1 MSSTN
6 IQKRYNTEMIT
17 LPSPQYEDHIVFLR
31 TLYEKL
37 QKPVVVGVSGGI
49 DSAVAL
55 TLLARVIPKEKII
68 PVLLPHHLQNMDDAK
83 QIIAFNQIP
92 ESQTHIIDIAPMV
105 QSICDNLQIEKN
117 DHIRRGNIKAR
128 VRMITLFDL
137 AKKYEAVVCGTEN
150 KSEKRLGG
158 LVTLQA
164 ISSQSARC
172 TRHKFVNS
180 PNNLQS
186 RNSSLK
192 KLQARG
198 FGKIKATSKN
208 WDLRITMPIKLC
220 MPPLNSDTRKIKL
233 CKKIPLSIRMSFNA
247 SSIKSHH
254 NSLSN
259 LFHIQWKSHQTLW
272 GEIKCK
278 YYFSNKKTDIQT

>member
-1 MSSTN
+1 
-6 IQKRYNTEMIT
+6 MIT

-150 KSEKRLGG
+150 KSEKRLGYFTRFGDSASDIEPISTLYKTQVRELAQQLTVPKLFIEKTPSAG
-158 LVTLQA
+158 LWEN
-164 ISSQSARC
+164 QSDEQE
-172 TRHKFVNS
+172 
-180 PNNLQS
+180 L
-186 RNSSLK
+186 
-192 KLQARG
+192 G
-198 FGKIKATSKN
+198 FTYHDADQIMYATFELGYSKN
-208 WDLRITMPIKLC
+208 QIMQKNPA
-220 MPPLNSDTRKIKL
+220 LNSDVIQRVLDQVASQQFKQL
-233 CKKIPLSIRMSFNA
+233 VPYSMEVAPNA
-247 SSIKSHH
+247 M
-254 NSLSN
+254 
-259 LFHIQWKSHQTLW
+259 
-272 GEIKCK
+272 G
-278 YYFSNKKTDIQT
+278 